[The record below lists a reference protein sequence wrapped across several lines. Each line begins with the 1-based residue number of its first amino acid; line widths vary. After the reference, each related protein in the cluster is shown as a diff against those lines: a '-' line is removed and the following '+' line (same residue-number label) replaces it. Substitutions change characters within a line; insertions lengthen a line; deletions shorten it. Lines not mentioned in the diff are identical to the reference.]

1 MKISISNGTI
11 LRVFLWAGLF
21 YGLFFMRDLLLVILV
36 SILLASTLDPMVTY
50 LQKYKIPRVVSVAGL
65 YVIFFGLIIALI
77 LYIIPQLADDVS
89 RFMSALPEIINRI
102 STVGKNF
109 GLGDISTYFS
119 GLSST
124 QVDKGQILNILKN
137 FVVGAG
143 SVAQTT
149 GVVFNNLLNIFLIIV
164 FSFYLAVQEKG
175 VPNFLKL
182 ITPKSYIDYVL
193 GLWARSQTKIA
204 NWGKGQVI
212 VALIIA
218 VLIYIPL
225 KFIGMPYSMLFA
237 VAAFIGEMIPVVGLL
252 LSSIPAIVTAYFF
265 KDLNFAFVVTVIYFV
280 VMQLE
285 NYVIYPKVMNKILG
299 VPPIII
305 LIAVIVGAKV
315 AGFWGILLSVPLAAA
330 GMEFVRDVLDEKLPT
345 HEIK

>member
-1 MKISISNGTI
+1 
-11 LRVFLWAGLF
+11 
-21 YGLFFMRDLLLVILV
+21 
-36 SILLASTLDPMVTY
+36 LLASTLDPMVTY